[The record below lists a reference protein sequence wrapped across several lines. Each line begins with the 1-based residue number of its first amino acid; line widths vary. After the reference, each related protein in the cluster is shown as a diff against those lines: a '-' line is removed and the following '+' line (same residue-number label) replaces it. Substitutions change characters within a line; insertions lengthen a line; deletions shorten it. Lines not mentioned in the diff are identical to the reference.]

1 MEPLTDETIK
11 YACDNHTESHIIKRF
26 GKIADWDTRNV
37 ENMSELF
44 NFEETFNEDI
54 SGWDTRNVKN
64 MSRMF
69 VGAVSFDQDI
79 GGWNTRNVT
88 NMSSMFSDASSFDQ
102 DIGGWVTMN
111 VTNMGAMFGSAIIF
125 DEFVATSFN
134 QDIGGWNTSN
144 VTNMGAMFGGAI
156 NFNQNI
162 GGWDTSKVTNMSYMF
177 IATSFNQD
185 IGGWNTSN
193 VTDMSSMFGGA
204 PGGDPNIFN
213 EDIGGWDTSNV
224 ENMSRMFSYAVNFN
238 QDIGGWDTGNV
249 INMAGMFEDASSFN
263 QDIGGWDTGNVTN
276 MNGMFSFTSIFN
288 QDISGWDTDKVTDIL
303 NIFTDSGLD
312 QAIIDIF
319 KINHQE
325 GPFEDTDDV
334 WYPYARIQNTCSIGY
349 EHRLNRE
356 EAVEEDCLANGGCW
370 DNYWDPH
377 GMRAGNTTRCYRRQP
392 MTRPIK
398 GVAFLKHLEEERNR
412 RFQIVVSAPEH
423 FEEEFGELDLK
434 EGSDDINTLK
444 IIIILDLSMEEIIVH
459 SRAFQKTE
467 RVRHEEFCEKLRN
480 ELILAKKQ
488 LKAWPEWMTMPTAG
502 GGYRRA
508 QIWNNKIAELEKQI
522 VNAET
527 FTQPVY
533 EMNERVYS
541 FLKNRIAL
549 KEIYRDV
556 INDLMESH
564 NIDEEKHMKLLWNMG
579 FGGVLV
585 LSDFFIKNVEAAAVN
600 VLRDELCSS

>member
-11 YACDNHTESHIIKRF
+11 DACDNYTEQRIIELF
-26 GKIADWDTRNV
+26 GEIGDWDTGNV
-37 ENMSELF
+37 TDMSNMFSGSVSF
-44 NFEETFNEDI
+44 NKDI
-54 SGWDTRNVKN
+54 GGWNTSNVKD
-64 MSRMF
+64 MSVMF
-69 VGAVSFDQDI
+69 EDTSSFDQDI
-79 GGWNTRNVT
+79 GGWDTSNVT
-88 NMSSMFSDASSFDQ
+88 DMNSMFSGASSFDQ
-102 DIGGWVTMN
+102 DIGGW
-111 VTNMGAMFGSAIIF
+111 
-125 DEFVATSFN
+125 
-134 QDIGGWNTSN
+134 
-144 VTNMGAMFGGAI
+144 
-156 NFNQNI
+156 
-162 GGWDTSKVTNMSYMF
+162 DTSTVIDMRVMFVNTN
-177 IATSFNQD
+177 SFDQ
-185 IGGWNTSN
+185 
-193 VTDMSSMFGGA
+193 
-204 PGGDPNIFN
+204 
-213 EDIGGWDTSNV
+213 DIGGWDTSNV
-224 ENMSRMFSYAVNFN
+224 TDMSGMFSGASSFN
-238 QDIGGWDTGNV
+238 QDIGDWDTGNV
-249 INMAGMFEDASSFN
+249 TDMNGMFGPSSFN
-263 QDIGGWDTGNVTN
+263 QDIGGWDTGNVSD
-276 MNGMFSFTSIFN
+276 MSYMFQEATSFNQDIGGWDTSYVTDMGYMFKDASIFN
-288 QDISGWDTDKVTDIL
+288 QDISDWDTGNVTRMSMFD
-303 NIFTDSGLD
+303 NSGLD

-319 KINHQE
+319 NINHVYFKKEREKEPKQE
-325 GPFEDTDDV
+325 REINPFELDTNV
-334 WYPYARIQNTCSIGY
+334 IYPYIPIRGRNTCSIGY

>member
-11 YACDNHTESHIIKRF
+11 DACDNYTEQRIIELF
-26 GKIADWDTRNV
+26 GEIGDWDTGNV
-37 ENMSELF
+37 TDMSNMFSGSVSF
-44 NFEETFNEDI
+44 NKDI
-54 SGWDTRNVKN
+54 GGWNTSNVKD
-64 MSRMF
+64 MSVMF
-69 VGAVSFDQDI
+69 EDTSSFDQDI
-79 GGWNTRNVT
+79 GGWDTSNVT
-88 NMSSMFSDASSFDQ
+88 DMNSMFSGASSFDQ
-102 DIGGWVTMN
+102 DIGGW
-111 VTNMGAMFGSAIIF
+111 
-125 DEFVATSFN
+125 
-134 QDIGGWNTSN
+134 
-144 VTNMGAMFGGAI
+144 
-156 NFNQNI
+156 
-162 GGWDTSKVTNMSYMF
+162 DTSTVIDMRVMFVNTN
-177 IATSFNQD
+177 SFDQ
-185 IGGWNTSN
+185 
-193 VTDMSSMFGGA
+193 
-204 PGGDPNIFN
+204 
-213 EDIGGWDTSNV
+213 DIGGWDTSNV
-224 ENMSRMFSYAVNFN
+224 TDMSGMFSGASSFN
-238 QDIGGWDTGNV
+238 QDIGDWDTGNV
-249 INMAGMFEDASSFN
+249 TDMNGMFGPSSFN
-263 QDIGGWDTGNVTN
+263 QDIGGWDTGNVSDMSYMFQEATSFNQDIGGWDTSSVEYMSN
-276 MNGMFSFTSIFN
+276 MFVNASIFN
-288 QDISGWDTDKVTDIL
+288 QDISGWDTCNVISIA

-319 KINHQE
+319 NINHVYFKKEREKEPKQE
-325 GPFEDTDDV
+325 REINPFELDTNV
-334 WYPYARIQNTCSIGY
+334 IYPYIPIRGRNTCSIGY

-356 EAVEEDCLANGGCW
+356 EAVEVDCLANGGCW

-556 INDLMESH
+556 INDLMETH
-564 NIDEEKHMKLLWNMG
+564 NIDKEKHMKLLWNMG